1 MQVTLLMLAA
11 ALSAT
16 AASLFNST
24 AALPPLNSIVFITP
38 SGKNTRDQ
46 SLRHCSF
53 SASFDP
59 YDGGND
65 DFAFTLIEAL
75 NGAPNAVSFRSVNYP
90 AQYLSLKTDGISA
103 GFRIGIVATP
113 DVSTASWTATST
125 GKADGGMTLTTLST
139 TPGLSGRM
147 LTISTNS
154 SGPCNLSPQKPDAV
168 LSPPKQDAA
177 SQSFLIGARPS
188 PGPSPSPPPPP
199 PMVPATISVDATSVD
214 HILNPA
220 HNGCHVDVGFGA
232 CAAPISL
239 HFPPAKFPPPSHS
252 HPPSPPT
259 PKHQLTT
266 LWLGPQL
273 LFMGRGLSMA
283 PLPFES
289 PPGMTSPLRQ
299 VAALPWTAV

>member
-1 MQVTLLMLAA
+1 MQVTLFLLAA

-16 AASLFNST
+16 AAALFNAT

-65 DFAFTLIEAL
+65 DFAFTLIDAL

-90 AQYLSLKTDGISA
+90 AQYLSLKADGLPS

-168 LSPPKQDAA
+168 LSPPKAGQDAA

-214 HILNPA
+214 HVLNPA

-232 CAAPISL
+232 CAFSSCSGVGFQ
-239 HFPPAKFPPPSHS
+239 FPSSSPPLTHIPPPLPHLSTSKRPYGLDVDPYLRAGVCQWPHLHS
-252 HPPSPPT
+252 CPC
-259 PKHQLTT
+259 L
-266 LWLGPQL
+266 
-273 LFMGRGLSMA
+273 
-283 PLPFES
+283 
-289 PPGMTSPLRQ
+289 
-299 VAALPWTAV
+299 V